1 MPNSEAESLP
11 TVVLLSVKLD
21 STVGFEVGWES
32 EEEAMSMEEYF
43 ESSSRLY
50 IHSEE
55 KGKATNI

>member
-21 STVGFEVGWES
+21 STVGFEEGWES
-32 EEEAMSMEEYF
+32 EEEAMSMEESF
-43 ESSSRLY
+43 ESSSRLH
-50 IHSEE
+50 IQSEE